1 MNEELCERHPDI
13 PERLPEIQQAL
24 LEWYRLNAR
33 DLPWRRTRDPYQ
45 VMVSEIMLQQT
56 QVDRVI
62 PKYHEFL
69 DTFPTVESLATAPT
83 SDVIRLWSGLGY
95 NRRAVNLQRAAR
107 AVVEEYGGAFPS
119 DVKALQALPG
129 IGPYTAGAIA
139 CFAFEQ
145 DVGFFDTNIRR
156 LLHRLFI
163 GPEVPVE
170 QRTQRQ
176 MNEIASAIVP
186 SGYGWEWGQT
196 LIEFGALQCTARK
209 PACLTCPLQRHC
221 MAFPEI
227 QSVLAELI
235 RNGFRRKKEETF
247 EGSNRFYRGR
257 LLRALQELPDHEH
270 GIDLEHL
277 GPHVRDDYSNDH
289 QSWLSDLV
297 SGLERDGLIEIAEDP
312 PAYDTDPPQR
322 VRLPGTRAQNS

>member
-1 MNEELCERHPDI
+1 MNEELCERHQDI
-13 PERLPEIQQAL
+13 PDDLPEIQRAL
-24 LEWYRLNAR
+24 LEWYQLNAR
-33 DLPWRRTRDPYQ
+33 DLPWRQTRDPYR

-69 DTFPTVESLATAPT
+69 DAFPTVGSLANAPT

-95 NRRAVNLQRAAR
+95 NRRAVNLQRAAQ
-107 AVVEEYGGAFPS
+107 AVIEEYGGEFPS
-119 DVKALQALPG
+119 GVDALRELPG

-156 LLHRLFI
+156 LLHRLFV
-163 GPEVPVE
+163 GPEVPIE

-176 MNEIASAIVP
+176 MQEITSAVVP
-186 SGYGWEWGQT
+186 EGHGWTWGQT

-221 MAFPEI
+221 SAFPEI
-227 QSVLAELI
+227 QSVLAELN
-235 RNGFRRKKEETF
+235 RTGFRRKKEESF

-257 LLRALQELPDHEH
+257 LIRALQELPDHEH
-270 GIDLEHL
+270 GINLENL
-277 GPHVRDDYSNDH
+277 GPYVRDDYSNDH

-297 SGLERDGLIEIAEDP
+297 TGLERDGLIEIAEDSP
-312 PAYDTDPPQR
+312 EYDADSPR
-322 VRLPGTRAQNS
+322 HVRLPGTRTQNN